1 MVIDGQQRATIPV
14 GDALALWGLADR
26 SRIELINRAENLT
39 YRIDATDGR
48 SFALRVHRPNYHSQ
62 RAIESE
68 LAWTKALRASATLDS
83 PRAVGGIDGR
93 EVQMGAAGRF
103 MTLFEFLPGAAPD
116 TQGSLDALFRKL
128 GRMAARAHRHVE
140 GWNPP
145 CGFVRPAWNV
155 DTILGVDAVWG
166 NWRNAPSLSVAAAR
180 LLEAAEAKVRQ
191 RLAAFG
197 QLADR
202 YGLIHADMRL
212 ANLLIDKRMIRI
224 IDFDDCGTG
233 WFLYDFAASI
243 SFMELDHRV
252 ADCRAAWLAGY
263 RTLRPVPAEAEAE
276 IDTLVMLRRLALLAW
291 VASHRD
297 ATEARALAPDFA
309 EGTARLAHAYVTH
322 ES

>member
-1 MVIDGQQRATIPV
+1 MIEDRQPATIPV
-14 GDALALWGLADR
+14 GDALALWGLAAQ

-48 SFALRVHRPNYHSQ
+48 QFALRVHRPNYHSQ

-68 LAWTKALRASATLDS
+68 LAWTRALRASATLDS
-83 PRAVGGIDGR
+83 PRAISGINGR
-93 EVQMGAAGRF
+93 DVQMGAAGRF

-116 TQGSLDALFRKL
+116 AQGSLGTLFRTL
-128 GRMAARAHRHVE
+128 GRIAARAHRHVE
-140 GWNPP
+140 GWSPP

-155 DTILGVDAVWG
+155 DTILGVDAMWG
-166 NWRNAPSLSVAAAR
+166 DWRSAPSLSAPASR
-180 LLEAAEAKVRQ
+180 LLEAAEAKLRR

-197 QLADR
+197 QRADR

-233 WFLYDFAASI
+233 WFPYDFAASI
-243 SFMELDHRV
+243 SFMELDPRV

-263 RTLRPVPAEAEAE
+263 RTLRPMPAEAERE

-291 VASHRD
+291 VASHQD